1 MSKVV
6 PYIAQ
11 ALFSVPLLNVKRR
24 LIERQRIKQGA
35 PHLVT
40 AYLRINDPYSMVL
53 IQVLEQLQDRY
64 SIEYDFRTVL
74 NLQSEMYPAP
84 HLWEQNALKDGQYLA
99 GLYGLNFPTDN
110 QRPDFTHTENE
121 KITAQL
127 LHWELQPGYLHNA
140 KKLFSAYWSNNKA
153 GVMALLNKDV
163 INSVECY
170 AHHLNANQ
178 AMLKDN
184 GHYLSAMLHYGKEWY
199 WGLDRLQY
207 LERRLNDLNVNNF
220 EKEVLFDST
229 HSHFCKH
236 MNQEQVASAL
246 PNTNV
251 EPLIMYWSLRSPYS
265 YLAIVRARQ
274 LAQHYNTLLIIKPVL
289 PMVMRRMLVPKN
301 KTSYIAS
308 DVKRE
313 SLRYGINFGRIADP
327 LGAGVERCYSIYEY
341 ALSKNKGNDFLE
353 HWAKSVWSLGVD
365 SATDAG
371 VKKII
376 DNVGLDWIE
385 VKPLLKNN
393 DWRTWVQ
400 SNLAELYSHK
410 LWGVPT
416 LVYKDCKVFGQ
427 DRLDVIE
434 RAMCDDIKD
443 N

>member
-1 MSKVV
+1 
-6 PYIAQ
+6 
-11 ALFSVPLLNVKRR
+11 
-24 LIERQRIKQGA
+24 
-35 PHLVT
+35 
-40 AYLRINDPYSMVL
+40 
-53 IQVLEQLQDRY
+53 
-64 SIEYDFRTVL
+64 
-74 NLQSEMYPAP
+74 
-84 HLWEQNALKDGQYLA
+84 
-99 GLYGLNFPTDN
+99 
-110 QRPDFTHTENE
+110 
-121 KITAQL
+121 
-127 LHWELQPGYLHNA
+127 
-140 KKLFSAYWSNNKA
+140 
-153 GVMALLNKDV
+153 
-163 INSVECY
+163 
-170 AHHLNANQ
+170 
-178 AMLKDN
+178 MLKDN
-184 GHYLSAMLHYGKEWY
+184 GHYLNAMLHYGKEWY

-236 MNQEQVASAL
+236 MNEDQVASAL
-246 PNTNV
+246 PNMNG

-274 LAQHYNTLLIIKPVL
+274 LAQHYNTPLIIKPVL

-341 ALSKNKGNDFLE
+341 ALSKIRGMIFRVLG
-353 HWAKSVWSLGVD
+353 KSVWSLGID
-365 SATDAG
+365 SCHRFWCE
-371 VKKII
+371 KII
-376 DNVGLDWIE
+376 DKVGLDWNE

-434 RAMCDDIKD
+434 RGDI
-443 N
+443 